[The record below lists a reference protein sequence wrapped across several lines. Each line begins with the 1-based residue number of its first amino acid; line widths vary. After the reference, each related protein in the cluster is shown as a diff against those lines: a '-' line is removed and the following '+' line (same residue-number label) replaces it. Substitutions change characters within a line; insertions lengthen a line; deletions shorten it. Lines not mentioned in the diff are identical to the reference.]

1 MFGFIKMLVSL
12 IIGVVLGYVFQP
24 QIANLLTSDE
34 GKQIV
39 ENVKEK
45 VDETT
50 QKAKNLVQE
59 NLNK

>member
-24 QIANLLTSDE
+24 QIAKLLNSDE